1 VEELGEDARIGH
13 GDGSRYING
22 RLSDKFAR
30 MRAAEVSDVLEE
42 IGRLL
47 EFKGEN
53 PFKVRAYANAA
64 RALAELGEPLDVVL
78 AEGRLR
84 EIPGIGA
91 AIADKIVAYAE
102 TGSIPLLD
110 RLRGEI
116 PPGVLDLVAV
126 PGLGPKRARAAF
138 EALGVASLDDLE
150 TAAASGRL
158 AEVPGFGEKTAR
170 TILANLERV
179 RAYTGR
185 WLAAEARPPAERL
198 LAALREDP
206 KVVRAEIAGGLR
218 RAMETVH
225 DIDLVAASAS
235 PGAVLD
241 RFTTSPTVAAV
252 TARGD
257 TRATV
262 RLAGGIPADLRIV
275 EPGAF
280 PFALQYFTGSQ
291 AHNTRLRG
299 RARRQGLKLN
309 EYELLRK
316 DGTSIACADEAA
328 VYGALGLEWI
338 PPEIREDRGE
348 IQAAGEGGLP
358 RLVERSDLRG
368 VLHVHTEWSDGRATI
383 EAMAEAARVLGFEY
397 LAVCDHSRS
406 ASYAGGLEVE
416 RLRQQREEI
425 DRLNAAL
432 EEFVV
437 LAASEVDILSDG
449 RLDYPDDVLAGLDL
463 VVGSLHSRL
472 GLPREEQTERVLR
485 AIENPWLDIL
495 GHPAGRVLN
504 RREGADLDMERVL
517 DAVAEAG
524 VALEVNGDPHRL
536 DLDWRWHGAA
546 MERGIRLAIDPDA
559 HGPETLDYVDNG
571 VAIAR
576 KGWVTREAVLNALP
590 LEAFR
595 KALRR
600 NR

>member
-1 VEELGEDARIGH
+1 
-13 GDGSRYING
+13 
-22 RLSDKFAR
+22 
-30 MRAAEVSDVLEE
+30 MRAAEVADVLEE

-47 EFKGEN
+47 DFKGEN

-64 RALAELGEPLDVVL
+64 RALADLGEPLDVVL

-84 EIPGIGA
+84 EIPGIGS
-91 AIADKIVAYAE
+91 AIADKIVAYIE
-102 TGSIPLLD
+102 TGSIPLLE
-110 RLRGEI
+110 RLRDEI
-116 PPGVLDLVAV
+116 PAGVLDLVAV

-138 EALGVASLDDLE
+138 GALGIASLDDLE
-150 TAAASGRL
+150 AAAASGRL

-185 WLAAEARPPAERL
+185 WLAAEARPLAERL

-206 KVVRAEIAGGLR
+206 DVVRAEAAGGLR

-225 DIDLVAASAS
+225 DVDLVAASAA
-235 PGAVLD
+235 PTAVLE
-241 RFTTSPTVAAV
+241 RFVALPAVAAV

-257 TRATV
+257 TKATV
-262 RLAGGIPADLRIV
+262 RLAGGITADLRVV

-299 RARRQGLKLN
+299 LARRRGLKLN
-309 EYELLRK
+309 EYELLRE
-316 DGTSIACADEAA
+316 DGAPVECADETA
-328 VYGALGLEWI
+328 VYSALGLEWI

-348 IQAAGEGGLP
+348 FEAARKGGLP
-358 RLVERSDLRG
+358 RLVERGDLRG

-383 EAMAEAARVLGFEY
+383 ETMAEAARALGFEY

-406 ASYAGGLEVE
+406 AAYAGGLPAE
-416 RLRQQREEI
+416 RLREQREEI
-425 DRLNAAL
+425 ERVNAGL
-432 EEFVV
+432 EGFVV
-437 LAASEVDILSDG
+437 LAGCEVDILADG

-485 AIENPWLDIL
+485 AIESPWLDIL

-517 DAVAEAG
+517 DAAAAAG
-524 VALEVNGDPHRL
+524 VALEINGDPHRL
-536 DLDWRWHGAA
+536 DLDWRWHRAA

-571 VAIAR
+571 IGIAR

-590 LEAFR
+590 LDEFR

-600 NR
+600 HR

>member
-1 VEELGEDARIGH
+1 
-13 GDGSRYING
+13 
-22 RLSDKFAR
+22 
-30 MRAAEVSDVLEE
+30 MRAAEVADVLEE

-47 EFKGEN
+47 DFKGEN
-53 PFKVRAYANAA
+53 PFKVRAYVNAA
-64 RALAELGEPLDVVL
+64 RALADLAEPLEAVL

-91 AIADKIVAYAE
+91 AIADKIATYAE

-110 RLRGEI
+110 RLRSEI
-116 PPGVLDLVAV
+116 PAGVLELVAV

-138 EALGVASLDDLE
+138 QALGVASLDDLE
-150 TAAASGRL
+150 KAAASGRL
-158 AEVPGFGEKTAR
+158 AEVQGFGEKTAR

-185 WLAAEARPPAERL
+185 WLAAEARPLAERL

-206 KVVRAEIAGGLR
+206 DVVRAETAGGLR

-225 DIDLVAASAS
+225 DVDLVAASAD
-235 PGAVLD
+235 PAAVLE
-241 RFTTSPTVAAV
+241 RFAELPAVAAV
-252 TARGD
+252 IARGD
-257 TRATV
+257 TKATV
-262 RLAGGIPADLRIV
+262 RLAGGIPADLRVV
-275 EPGAF
+275 EPAAF

-299 RARRQGLKLN
+299 LARRRGLKLN
-309 EYELLRK
+309 EYALLRK
-316 DGTSIACADEAA
+316 DGTPVECADEVA

-348 IQAAGEGGLP
+348 VEAARKGGLP
-358 RLVERSDLRG
+358 RLVERDDLRG

-383 EAMAEAARVLGFEY
+383 QAMAEAAREGGFEY

-406 ASYAGGLEVE
+406 AAYAGGLPAE
-416 RLRQQREEI
+416 RLREQREEI
-425 DRLNAAL
+425 ERVNAGL
-432 EEFVV
+432 EGFVV
-437 LAASEVDILSDG
+437 LAGCEVDILADG
-449 RLDYPDDVLAGLDL
+449 GLDYPDDVLAGLDL

-485 AIENPWLDIL
+485 AIENPWLDVL

-517 DAVAEAG
+517 DAAAAAG

-536 DLDWRWHGAA
+536 DLDWRWHRAA

-571 VAIAR
+571 IGIAR

-590 LEAFR
+590 LDQFR

-600 NR
+600 HR

>member
-1 VEELGEDARIGH
+1 
-13 GDGSRYING
+13 
-22 RLSDKFAR
+22 
-30 MRAAEVSDVLEE
+30 MRAAEVADVLEE

-64 RALAELGEPLDVVL
+64 RALADLGEPLDVVL

-116 PPGVLDLVAV
+116 PAGVLDLLTV

-138 EALGVASLDDLE
+138 GALGVASLDDLE
-150 TAAASGRL
+150 AAAASGRL
-158 AEVPGFGEKTAR
+158 AEVPGFGQKTAR
-170 TILANLERV
+170 TVLASLERV
-179 RAYTGR
+179 RAYAGR
-185 WLAAEARPPAERL
+185 WLAAEARPQAERL
-198 LAALREDP
+198 LTALREDP
-206 KVVRAEIAGGLR
+206 DVVRAETAGGLR

-225 DIDLVAASAS
+225 DVDLVAAS
-235 PGAVLD
+235 PDPPAVLE
-241 RFTTSPTVAAV
+241 RFVALSAVAAV

-257 TRATV
+257 TKVTV
-262 RLAGGIPADLRIV
+262 RLAGGIHADLRVV

-299 RARRQGLKLN
+299 LARRRGLKLN

-316 DGTSIACADEAA
+316 DGTPVECVDEAA

-348 IQAAGEGGLP
+348 VEAARKGALP
-358 RLVERSDLRG
+358 RLVERGDLRG

-383 EAMAEAARVLGFEY
+383 EAMAEAARERGFEY

-406 ASYAGGLEVE
+406 AAYAGGLEAD
-416 RLRQQREEI
+416 RLREQREEI
-425 DRLNAAL
+425 ERVNARL
-432 EEFVV
+432 EGFVV
-437 LAASEVDILSDG
+437 LAGCEVDILADG

-472 GLPREEQTERVLR
+472 GLPRVEQTERVLR

-517 DAVAEAG
+517 DAAAAAG
-524 VALEVNGDPHRL
+524 VALEINGDPHRL
-536 DLDWRWHGAA
+536 DLDWRWHRAA
-546 MERGIRLAIDPDA
+546 MERGARLAIDPDA

-571 VAIAR
+571 IGIAR
-576 KGWVTREAVLNALP
+576 KGWVTSEAVLNTLP
-590 LEAFR
+590 LDEFR
-595 KALRR
+595 ETLRR
-600 NR
+600 HRGP

>member
-1 VEELGEDARIGH
+1 
-13 GDGSRYING
+13 
-22 RLSDKFAR
+22 
-30 MRAAEVSDVLEE
+30 MRAAEVADILEE

-53 PFKVRAYANAA
+53 PFKVRAYVNAA
-64 RALAELGEPLDVVL
+64 RALAELGEPLDAVV

-84 EIPGIGA
+84 EIQGIGA
-91 AIADKIVAYAE
+91 AIADKIMAFAE
-102 TGSIPLLD
+102 TGSIPLLE

-138 EALGVASLDDLE
+138 EALGIASLDDLE

-158 AEVPGFGEKTAR
+158 AEVPGFGERTAR

-179 RAYTGR
+179 RTYTGR
-185 WLAAEARPPAERL
+185 WLAAEARPLAERL

-206 KVVRAEIAGGLR
+206 DVVRAEIAGGLR

-225 DIDLVAASAS
+225 DVDLVAASADLV
-235 PGAVLD
+235 GVLD
-241 RFTTSPTVAAV
+241 RFVALPSVAAV
-252 TARGD
+252 MGRGN
-257 TRATV
+257 TGATV
-262 RLAGGIPADLRIV
+262 RLAGGITADLRVV
-275 EPGAF
+275 EPKAF
-280 PFALQYFTGSQ
+280 PFTLQYLTGSQ

-299 RARRQGLKLN
+299 LARRRGLKLN

-316 DGTSIACADEAA
+316 NGTPVDCGDEAA
-328 VYGALGLEWI
+328 VYRALGLEWI

-348 IQAAGEGGLP
+348 VEAARTGELP
-358 RLVERSDLRG
+358 CLVERADLRG
-368 VLHVHTEWSDGRATI
+368 VLHVHTEWSDGRASI
-383 EAMAEAARVLGFEY
+383 EAMAEAARALGFEY

-406 ASYAGGLEVE
+406 AAYAGGLAAE
-416 RLRQQREEI
+416 RLREQREEI
-425 DRLNAAL
+425 DRVNAGL
-432 EEFVV
+432 EGFVV
-437 LAASEVDILSDG
+437 LAGCEVDILADG

-485 AIENPWLDIL
+485 AIENPWLDVL

-504 RREGADLDMERVL
+504 RREGADLDMERLL
-517 DAVAEAG
+517 DAAAIAG
-524 VALEVNGDPHRL
+524 VALEINADPHRL
-536 DLDWRWHGAA
+536 DLDWRWHRAA

-571 VAIAR
+571 IGIAR

-590 LEAFR
+590 LDEFR

-600 NR
+600 NQRRGAR

>member
-1 VEELGEDARIGH
+1 
-13 GDGSRYING
+13 
-22 RLSDKFAR
+22 
-30 MRAAEVSDVLEE
+30 MRAAEVADVLEE

-47 EFKGEN
+47 DFKGEN

-64 RALAELGEPLDVVL
+64 RALADLSEPLDVVL

-84 EIPGIGA
+84 EIPGIGS
-91 AIADKIVAYAE
+91 AIADKIVAYIE
-102 TGSIPLLD
+102 TGSIPLLE
-110 RLRGEI
+110 RLRDEI
-116 PPGVLDLVAV
+116 PAGVLDLVAV

-138 EALGVASLDDLE
+138 GALGIASLDDLE
-150 TAAASGRL
+150 AAAASGRL

-185 WLAAEARPPAERL
+185 WLAAEARPLAERL

-206 KVVRAEIAGGLR
+206 DVVRAEAAGGLR

-225 DIDLVAASAS
+225 DVDLVAASAA
-235 PGAVLD
+235 PTAVLE
-241 RFTTSPTVAAV
+241 RFVALPAVAAV

-257 TRATV
+257 TKATV
-262 RLAGGIPADLRIV
+262 RLAGGITADLRVV

-299 RARRQGLKLN
+299 LARRRGLKLN
-309 EYELLRK
+309 EYELLRE
-316 DGTSIACADEAA
+316 DGTPVECADETA

-348 IQAAGEGGLP
+348 FEAARKGGLP
-358 RLVERSDLRG
+358 RLVERGDLRG

-383 EAMAEAARVLGFEY
+383 ETMAEAARALGFEY

-406 ASYAGGLEVE
+406 AAYAGGLPAE
-416 RLRQQREEI
+416 RLREQREEI
-425 DRLNAAL
+425 DRVNAGL
-432 EEFVV
+432 EGFVV
-437 LAASEVDILSDG
+437 LAGCEVDILADG

-485 AIENPWLDIL
+485 AIESPWLDIL

-517 DAVAEAG
+517 DAAAAAG
-524 VALEVNGDPHRL
+524 VALEINGDPHRL
-536 DLDWRWHGAA
+536 DLDWRWHRAA

-571 VAIAR
+571 IGIAR

-590 LEAFR
+590 LDEFR

-600 NR
+600 HR

>member
-1 VEELGEDARIGH
+1 
-13 GDGSRYING
+13 
-22 RLSDKFAR
+22 
-30 MRAAEVSDVLEE
+30 MRAAEVADVLEE

-47 EFKGEN
+47 DFKGEN
-53 PFKVRAYANAA
+53 TFKVRAYVNAA
-64 RALAELGEPLDVVL
+64 RALADLTEPLETVL

-91 AIADKIVAYAE
+91 AIADKIATYSE

-110 RLRGEI
+110 RLRSEI
-116 PPGVLDLVAV
+116 PAGVLELVAV

-138 EALGVASLDDLE
+138 QALGVASLDDLE
-150 TAAASGRL
+150 KAAASGRL

-185 WLAAEARPPAERL
+185 WLAAEARPLAERL
-198 LAALREDP
+198 LAALRDDP
-206 KVVRAEIAGGLR
+206 DVIRAETAGGLR

-225 DIDLVAASAS
+225 DIDLVAASADAA
-235 PGAVLD
+235 AVFE
-241 RFTTSPTVAAV
+241 RFAELPAVAAL

-257 TRATV
+257 TKATV
-262 RLAGGIPADLRIV
+262 RLAGGIPADLRVV
-275 EPGAF
+275 EPDAF

-299 RARRQGLKLN
+299 LARRRGLKLN
-309 EYELLRK
+309 EYALLRK
-316 DGTSIACADEAA
+316 DGTPVECADEAA
-328 VYGALGLEWI
+328 VYRALGLEWI

-348 IQAAGEGGLP
+348 IEAARQGGLP
-358 RLVERSDLRG
+358 RLVERGDLRG
-368 VLHVHTEWSDGRATI
+368 VLHVHTEWSDGRASI
-383 EAMAEAARVLGFEY
+383 QAMAEAARARGFEY

-406 ASYAGGLEVE
+406 AAYAGGLSAE
-416 RLRQQREEI
+416 RLREQREEI
-425 DRLNAAL
+425 ERVNVGL
-432 EEFVV
+432 EGLVV
-437 LAASEVDILSDG
+437 LAGCEVDVLADG
-449 RLDYPDDVLAGLDL
+449 GLDYPDDVLAGLDF
-463 VVGSLHSRL
+463 VVGSVHSRL

-485 AIENPWLDIL
+485 AIGNPWLDVL

-517 DAVAEAG
+517 DAAAAAG

-536 DLDWRWHGAA
+536 DLDWRWHRAA

-571 VAIAR
+571 IGIAR

-590 LEAFR
+590 LDEFR
-595 KALRR
+595 EALRR
-600 NR
+600 HR

>member
-1 VEELGEDARIGH
+1 
-13 GDGSRYING
+13 
-22 RLSDKFAR
+22 
-30 MRAAEVSDVLEE
+30 MRAAEVADVLEE

-47 EFKGEN
+47 DFKGEN

-64 RALAELGEPLDVVL
+64 RALADLGEPLDVVL

-84 EIPGIGA
+84 EIPGIGS
-91 AIADKIVAYAE
+91 AIADKIVAYIE
-102 TGSIPLLD
+102 TGSIPLLE
-110 RLRGEI
+110 RLRDEI
-116 PPGVLDLVAV
+116 PAGVLDLVAV

-138 EALGVASLDDLE
+138 GALGIASLDDLE
-150 TAAASGRL
+150 AAAASGRL

-185 WLAAEARPPAERL
+185 WLAAEARPLAERL

-206 KVVRAEIAGGLR
+206 DVVRAEAAGGLR

-225 DIDLVAASAS
+225 DVDLVAASAA
-235 PGAVLD
+235 PTAVLE
-241 RFTTSPTVAAV
+241 RFVALPAVAAV

-257 TRATV
+257 TKATV
-262 RLAGGIPADLRIV
+262 RLAGGITADLRVV

-280 PFALQYFTGSQ
+280 PFALQYLTGSQ

-299 RARRQGLKLN
+299 LARRRGLKLN
-309 EYELLRK
+309 EYELLRE
-316 DGTSIACADEAA
+316 DGTPVECADETA

-348 IQAAGEGGLP
+348 FEAARKGGLP
-358 RLVERSDLRG
+358 RLVERGDLRG

-383 EAMAEAARVLGFEY
+383 ETMAEAARALGFEY

-406 ASYAGGLEVE
+406 AAYAGGLPAE
-416 RLRQQREEI
+416 RLREQREEI
-425 DRLNAAL
+425 ERVNAGL
-432 EEFVV
+432 EGFVV
-437 LAASEVDILSDG
+437 LAGCEVDILADG

-485 AIENPWLDIL
+485 AIESPWLDIL

-517 DAVAEAG
+517 DAAAAAG
-524 VALEVNGDPHRL
+524 VALEINGDPHRL
-536 DLDWRWHGAA
+536 DLDWRWHRAA

-571 VAIAR
+571 IGIAR

-590 LEAFR
+590 LDEFR

-600 NR
+600 HR

>member
-1 VEELGEDARIGH
+1 MG
-13 GDGSRYING
+13 
-22 RLSDKFAR
+22 DKFAR
-30 MRAAEVSDVLEE
+30 MRAAEVADILEE

-53 PFKVRAYANAA
+53 PFKVRAYVNAA
-64 RALAELGEPLDVVL
+64 RALAELGEPLDAVV

-84 EIPGIGA
+84 EIQGIGA
-91 AIADKIVAYAE
+91 AIADKIMAFAE
-102 TGSIPLLD
+102 TGSIPLLE

-138 EALGVASLDDLE
+138 EALGIASLDDLE

-158 AEVPGFGEKTAR
+158 AEVPGFGERTAR
-170 TILANLERV
+170 TILDNLERV
-179 RAYTGR
+179 RTYTGR
-185 WLAAEARPPAERL
+185 WLAAEARPLAERL

-206 KVVRAEIAGGLR
+206 DVVRAEVAGGLR

-225 DIDLVAASAS
+225 DVDLVAASADLV
-235 PGAVLD
+235 GVLD
-241 RFTTSPTVAAV
+241 RFVALPSVAAV
-252 TARGD
+252 MGRGN
-257 TRATV
+257 TGATV
-262 RLAGGIPADLRIV
+262 RLPGGITADLRVV
-275 EPGAF
+275 EPKAF
-280 PFALQYFTGSQ
+280 PFTLQYLTGSQ

-299 RARRQGLKLN
+299 LARRRGLKLN

-316 DGTSIACADEAA
+316 NGTPVDCGDEAA
-328 VYGALGLEWI
+328 VYRALGLEWI
-338 PPEIREDRGE
+338 APEIREDRGE
-348 IQAAGEGGLP
+348 VEAARTGGLP
-358 RLVERSDLRG
+358 CLVERADLRG
-368 VLHVHTEWSDGRATI
+368 VLHVHTEWSDGRASI
-383 EAMAEAARVLGFEY
+383 EAMAEAARALGFEY

-406 ASYAGGLEVE
+406 AAYAGGLSAE
-416 RLRQQREEI
+416 RLREQREEI
-425 DRLNAAL
+425 DRVNAGL
-432 EEFVV
+432 EGFVV
-437 LAASEVDILSDG
+437 LAGCEVDILADG

-485 AIENPWLDIL
+485 AIENPWLDVL

-504 RREGADLDMERVL
+504 RREGADLDMERLL
-517 DAVAEAG
+517 DAAAVAG
-524 VALEVNGDPHRL
+524 VALEINADPHRL
-536 DLDWRWHGAA
+536 DLDWRWHRAA

-571 VAIAR
+571 IGIAR

-590 LEAFR
+590 LDEFR

-600 NR
+600 NQRRVAR

>member
-1 VEELGEDARIGH
+1 
-13 GDGSRYING
+13 
-22 RLSDKFAR
+22 
-30 MRAAEVSDVLEE
+30 MRAAEVADVLEE

-64 RALAELGEPLDVVL
+64 RALADLGEPLDAVL

-91 AIADKIVAYAE
+91 AIAEKIVAYAE
-102 TGSIPLLD
+102 TGSIPLLE
-110 RLRGEI
+110 RLRDEI
-116 PPGVLDLVAV
+116 PAGVLDLVAV
-126 PGLGPKRARAAF
+126 PGLGTKRARAAF
-138 EALGVASLDDLE
+138 EVLGVASLDDLE
-150 TAAASGRL
+150 AAAASGRL
-158 AEVPGFGEKTAR
+158 AQVPGFGEKTAR
-170 TILANLERV
+170 TVLASLERV

-185 WLAAEARPPAERL
+185 WLAAEARPLAERL
-198 LAALREDP
+198 LASLREDP
-206 KVVRAEIAGGLR
+206 DVVRAEIAGGLR

-225 DIDLVAASAS
+225 DVDLVAA
-235 PGAVLD
+235 GADPATILE
-241 RFTTSPTVAAV
+241 RFAALPIVAAV

-262 RLAGGIPADLRIV
+262 RLAGGIPADLRV
-275 EPGAF
+275 VKPEEF

-299 RARRQGLKLN
+299 LAKRRGLKLN
-309 EYELLRK
+309 EYTLLRK
-316 DGTSIACADEAA
+316 DGTPVECADEAA

-338 PPEIREDRGE
+338 QPEIREDRGE
-348 IQAAGEGGLP
+348 VEAARKGGLP
-358 RLVERSDLRG
+358 RLVVRGDLRG

-383 EAMAEAARVLGFEY
+383 QAMAEAARESGFEY

-406 ASYAGGLEVE
+406 AAYAGGLDAD
-416 RLRQQREEI
+416 RLLQQREEI
-425 DRLNAAL
+425 ERVNAGL
-432 EEFVV
+432 HGFTV
-437 LAASEVDILSDG
+437 LAGSEVDILADG
-449 RLDYPDDVLAGLDL
+449 QLDYADDVLAGLDL
-463 VVGSLHSRL
+463 VIGSIHSRL

-504 RREGADLDMERVL
+504 RREGADLDMERIL
-517 DAVAEAG
+517 DAAAAAG

-571 VAIAR
+571 IGIAR

-590 LEAFR
+590 LEEFR

-600 NR
+600 YR

>member
-1 VEELGEDARIGH
+1 
-13 GDGSRYING
+13 
-22 RLSDKFAR
+22 
-30 MRAAEVSDVLEE
+30 
-42 IGRLL
+42 
-47 EFKGEN
+47 
-53 PFKVRAYANAA
+53 
-64 RALAELGEPLDVVL
+64 
-78 AEGRLR
+78 
-84 EIPGIGA
+84 
-91 AIADKIVAYAE
+91 
-102 TGSIPLLD
+102 
-110 RLRGEI
+110 
-116 PPGVLDLVAV
+116 
-126 PGLGPKRARAAF
+126 
-138 EALGVASLDDLE
+138 
-150 TAAASGRL
+150 
-158 AEVPGFGEKTAR
+158 
-170 TILANLERV
+170 
-179 RAYTGR
+179 
-185 WLAAEARPPAERL
+185 
-198 LAALREDP
+198 
-206 KVVRAEIAGGLR
+206 
-218 RAMETVH
+218 
-225 DIDLVAASAS
+225 
-235 PGAVLD
+235 
-241 RFTTSPTVAAV
+241 
-252 TARGD
+252 
-257 TRATV
+257 
-262 RLAGGIPADLRIV
+262 
-275 EPGAF
+275 
-280 PFALQYFTGSQ
+280 
-291 AHNTRLRG
+291 
-299 RARRQGLKLN
+299 
-309 EYELLRK
+309 
-316 DGTSIACADEAA
+316 
-328 VYGALGLEWI
+328 
-338 PPEIREDRGE
+338 
-348 IQAAGEGGLP
+348 
-358 RLVERSDLRG
+358 
-368 VLHVHTEWSDGRATI
+368 
-383 EAMAEAARVLGFEY
+383 MAEAARVLGFEY

>member
-1 VEELGEDARIGH
+1 
-13 GDGSRYING
+13 
-22 RLSDKFAR
+22 
-30 MRAAEVSDVLEE
+30 MRAAEVADVLEE

-47 EFKGEN
+47 DFKGEN
-53 PFKVRAYANAA
+53 TFKVRAYVNAA
-64 RALAELGEPLDVVL
+64 RALADLTEPLETVL

-91 AIADKIVAYAE
+91 AIADKIATYSE

-110 RLRGEI
+110 RLRSEI
-116 PPGVLDLVAV
+116 PAGVLELVAV

-138 EALGVASLDDLE
+138 QALGVASLDDLE
-150 TAAASGRL
+150 KAAASGRL

-185 WLAAEARPPAERL
+185 WLAAEARPLAERL
-198 LAALREDP
+198 LAALRDDP
-206 KVVRAEIAGGLR
+206 DVIRAETAGGLR

-225 DIDLVAASAS
+225 DIDLVAASADAA
-235 PGAVLD
+235 AVFE
-241 RFTTSPTVAAV
+241 RFAELPAVAAL

-257 TRATV
+257 TKATV
-262 RLAGGIPADLRIV
+262 RLAGGIPADLRVV
-275 EPGAF
+275 EPDAF

-299 RARRQGLKLN
+299 LARRRGLKLN
-309 EYELLRK
+309 EYALLRK
-316 DGTSIACADEAA
+316 DGTPVECADEAA
-328 VYGALGLEWI
+328 VYRALGLEWI

-348 IQAAGEGGLP
+348 IEAARQGGLP
-358 RLVERSDLRG
+358 RLVERGDLRG
-368 VLHVHTEWSDGRATI
+368 VLHVHTEWSDGRASI
-383 EAMAEAARVLGFEY
+383 QAMAEAARARGFEY

-406 ASYAGGLEVE
+406 AAYAGGLSAE
-416 RLRQQREEI
+416 RLREQREEI
-425 DRLNAAL
+425 ERVNAGL
-432 EEFVV
+432 EGLVV
-437 LAASEVDILSDG
+437 LAGCEVDVLADG
-449 RLDYPDDVLAGLDL
+449 GLDYPDDVLAGLDF
-463 VVGSLHSRL
+463 VVGSVHSRL

-485 AIENPWLDIL
+485 AIGNPWLDVL

-517 DAVAEAG
+517 DAAAAAG

-536 DLDWRWHGAA
+536 DLDWRWHRAA

-571 VAIAR
+571 IGIAR

-590 LEAFR
+590 LDEFR
-595 KALRR
+595 EALRR
-600 NR
+600 HR

>member
-1 VEELGEDARIGH
+1 
-13 GDGSRYING
+13 
-22 RLSDKFAR
+22 
-30 MRAAEVSDVLEE
+30 MRAAEVADVLEE

-64 RALAELGEPLDVVL
+64 RALADLGEPLDVVL

-116 PPGVLDLVAV
+116 PAGVLDLLTV

-138 EALGVASLDDLE
+138 GALGVASLDDLE
-150 TAAASGRL
+150 AAAASGRL
-158 AEVPGFGEKTAR
+158 AEVPGFGQKTAR
-170 TILANLERV
+170 TILASLERV
-179 RAYTGR
+179 RAYAGR
-185 WLAAEARPPAERL
+185 WLAAEARPQAERL
-198 LAALREDP
+198 LTALRENPD
-206 KVVRAEIAGGLR
+206 VVRAETAGGLR

-225 DIDLVAASAS
+225 DVDLVAASAD
-235 PGAVLD
+235 PPAVLEQ
-241 RFTTSPTVAAV
+241 FAALSAVAAV

-257 TRATV
+257 TKVTV
-262 RLAGGIPADLRIV
+262 RLAGGIHADLRVV

-299 RARRQGLKLN
+299 LARRRGLKLN

-316 DGTSIACADEAA
+316 DGTPVECVDEAA

-348 IQAAGEGGLP
+348 VEAARKGALP
-358 RLVERSDLRG
+358 RLVERGDLRG

-383 EAMAEAARVLGFEY
+383 EAMAEAARESGFEY

-406 ASYAGGLEVE
+406 AAYAGGLEAD
-416 RLRQQREEI
+416 RLREQREEI
-425 DRLNAAL
+425 ERVNARL
-432 EEFVV
+432 EGFVV
-437 LAASEVDILSDG
+437 LAGCEVDILADG

-472 GLPREEQTERVLR
+472 GLPRGEQTERVLR

-495 GHPAGRVLN
+495 GHPVGRVLN

-517 DAVAEAG
+517 DAAAAAG
-524 VALEVNGDPHRL
+524 VALEINGDPHRL
-536 DLDWRWHGAA
+536 DLDWRWHRAA
-546 MERGIRLAIDPDA
+546 MERGARLAIDPDA

-571 VAIAR
+571 IGIAR
-576 KGWVTREAVLNALP
+576 KGWVTSEAVLNTLP
-590 LEAFR
+590 LDEFR
-595 KALRR
+595 ETLRR
-600 NR
+600 HREP

>member
-1 VEELGEDARIGH
+1 
-13 GDGSRYING
+13 
-22 RLSDKFAR
+22 
-30 MRAAEVSDVLEE
+30 MRAAEVADVLEE

-47 EFKGEN
+47 DFKGEN
-53 PFKVRAYANAA
+53 TFKVRAYVNAA
-64 RALAELGEPLDVVL
+64 RALADLTEPLETVL

-91 AIADKIVAYAE
+91 AIADKIATYSE

-110 RLRGEI
+110 RLRSEI
-116 PPGVLDLVAV
+116 PAGVLELVAV

-138 EALGVASLDDLE
+138 QALGVASLDDLE
-150 TAAASGRL
+150 KAAASGRL

-185 WLAAEARPPAERL
+185 WLAAEARPLAERL
-198 LAALREDP
+198 LAALRDDP
-206 KVVRAEIAGGLR
+206 DVIRAETAGGLR

-225 DIDLVAASAS
+225 DIDLVAASADAA
-235 PGAVLD
+235 AVFE
-241 RFTTSPTVAAV
+241 RFAELPAVAAL

-257 TRATV
+257 TKATV
-262 RLAGGIPADLRIV
+262 RLAGGIPADLRVV

-299 RARRQGLKLN
+299 LARRRGLKLN
-309 EYELLRK
+309 EYALLRK
-316 DGTSIACADEAA
+316 DGTPVECADEAA
-328 VYGALGLEWI
+328 VYRALGLEWI

-348 IQAAGEGGLP
+348 IEAARKGGLP
-358 RLVERSDLRG
+358 RLVERGDLRG
-368 VLHVHTEWSDGRATI
+368 VLHVHTEWSDGRASI
-383 EAMAEAARVLGFEY
+383 QAMAEAARARGFEY

-406 ASYAGGLEVE
+406 AAYAGGLSAE
-416 RLRQQREEI
+416 RLREQREEI
-425 DRLNAAL
+425 ERVNVGL
-432 EEFVV
+432 EGLVV
-437 LAASEVDILSDG
+437 LAGCEVDVLADG
-449 RLDYPDDVLAGLDL
+449 GLDYPDDVLAGLDF
-463 VVGSLHSRL
+463 VVGSVHSRL

-485 AIENPWLDIL
+485 AIGNPWLDVL

-517 DAVAEAG
+517 DAAAAAG

-536 DLDWRWHGAA
+536 DLDWRWHRAA

-571 VAIAR
+571 IGIAR

-590 LEAFR
+590 LDEFR
-595 KALRR
+595 EALRR
-600 NR
+600 HR

>member
-1 VEELGEDARIGH
+1 
-13 GDGSRYING
+13 
-22 RLSDKFAR
+22 
-30 MRAAEVSDVLEE
+30 MRAAEVADVLEE

-64 RALAELGEPLDVVL
+64 RALADLGEPLDAVL

-91 AIADKIVAYAE
+91 AIAEKIVAYAE
-102 TGSIPLLD
+102 TGSIPLLE
-110 RLRGEI
+110 RLRDEI
-116 PPGVLDLVAV
+116 PAGVLDLVAV
-126 PGLGPKRARAAF
+126 PGLGTKRARAAF
-138 EALGVASLDDLE
+138 EVLGVASLDDLE
-150 TAAASGRL
+150 AAAASGRL
-158 AEVPGFGEKTAR
+158 AQVPGFGEKTAR
-170 TILANLERV
+170 TVLASLERV

-185 WLAAEARPPAERL
+185 WLAAEARPLAERL
-198 LAALREDP
+198 LASLREDP
-206 KVVRAEIAGGLR
+206 DVVRAEIAGGLR

-225 DIDLVAASAS
+225 DVDLVAA
-235 PGAVLD
+235 GADPATILE
-241 RFTTSPTVAAV
+241 RFAALPIVAAV

-262 RLAGGIPADLRIV
+262 RLAGGIPADLRV
-275 EPGAF
+275 VKPEEF

-299 RARRQGLKLN
+299 LAKRRGLKLN
-309 EYELLRK
+309 EYTLLRK
-316 DGTSIACADEAA
+316 DGTPVECADEAA

-338 PPEIREDRGE
+338 QPEIREDRGE
-348 IQAAGEGGLP
+348 VEAARKGGLP
-358 RLVERSDLRG
+358 RLVVRGDLRG

-383 EAMAEAARVLGFEY
+383 QAMAEAARESGFEY

-406 ASYAGGLEVE
+406 AAYAGGLDAD
-416 RLRQQREEI
+416 RLLQQREEI
-425 DRLNAAL
+425 ERVNAGL
-432 EEFVV
+432 RGFTV
-437 LAASEVDILSDG
+437 LAGSEVDILADG
-449 RLDYPDDVLAGLDL
+449 QLDYADDVLAGLDL
-463 VVGSLHSRL
+463 VIGSIHSRL

-504 RREGADLDMERVL
+504 RREGADLDMERIL
-517 DAVAEAG
+517 DAAAAAG

-571 VAIAR
+571 IGIAR

-590 LEAFR
+590 LEEFR

-600 NR
+600 YR

>member
-1 VEELGEDARIGH
+1 
-13 GDGSRYING
+13 
-22 RLSDKFAR
+22 
-30 MRAAEVSDVLEE
+30 MRAAEVADVLEE

-64 RALAELGEPLDVVL
+64 RALADLGEPLDAVL

-84 EIPGIGA
+84 DIPGIGA
-91 AIADKIVAYAE
+91 AIADKIVTYAE
-102 TGSIPLLD
+102 SGSIPLLE

-116 PPGVLDLVAV
+116 PAGLLDLVAV
-126 PGLGPKRARAAF
+126 PGLGVKRARAAF
-138 EALGVASLDDLE
+138 ETLGITSLDDLE
-150 TAAASGRL
+150 AAAASGRL

-170 TILANLERV
+170 TILAGLERV

-185 WLAAEARPPAERL
+185 WLAAEARPLAERL

-206 KVVRAEIAGGLR
+206 DVVRAEIAGGLR

-225 DIDLVAASAS
+225 DVDLVAASVDA
-235 PGAVLD
+235 ATVLD
-241 RFTTSPTVAAV
+241 HFAALPAVAAV

-257 TRATV
+257 TKATV
-262 RLAGGIPADLRIV
+262 RLAGGIPADLRV
-275 EPGAF
+275 VAPAAF

-299 RARRQGLKLN
+299 LARRRGLKLN

-316 DGTSIACADEAA
+316 DGTPLECADEAA
-328 VYGALGLEWI
+328 VYAALGLEWI

-348 IQAAGEGGLP
+348 VEAARKGGLP
-358 RLVERSDLRG
+358 RLVERGDLRG

-383 EAMAEAARVLGFEY
+383 EAMAEAARARGFEY

-406 ASYAGGLEVE
+406 AAYAGGLSAD
-416 RLRQQREEI
+416 RLREQREEI
-425 DRLNAAL
+425 ERVNARL
-432 EEFVV
+432 EGFVV
-437 LAASEVDILSDG
+437 LAGCEVDILADG

-485 AIENPWLDIL
+485 AIESPWLDIL

-504 RREGADLDMERVL
+504 RREGADLDMERIL
-517 DAVAEAG
+517 DAAAGAG
-524 VALEVNGDPHRL
+524 VALEINGDPHRL
-536 DLDWRWHGAA
+536 DLDWRWHRAA

-571 VAIAR
+571 IGIAR

-590 LEAFR
+590 LDEFR

-600 NR
+600 HRQRELER

>member
-1 VEELGEDARIGH
+1 
-13 GDGSRYING
+13 
-22 RLSDKFAR
+22 
-30 MRAAEVSDVLEE
+30 MRAAEVADVLEE

-47 EFKGEN
+47 DFKGEN
-53 PFKVRAYANAA
+53 PFKVRAYVNAA
-64 RALAELGEPLDVVL
+64 RALADLAEPLEAVV
-78 AEGRLR
+78 AEGRLL
-84 EIPGIGA
+84 EISGIGA
-91 AIADKIVAYAE
+91 AIADKIATYAE

-110 RLRGEI
+110 RLRSEI
-116 PPGVLDLVAV
+116 PAGVLELVAV

-138 EALGVASLDDLE
+138 QALGVASLDDLE
-150 TAAASGRL
+150 KAAASGRL
-158 AEVPGFGEKTAR
+158 AEVQGFGEKTAR

-185 WLAAEARPPAERL
+185 WLAAEARPLAERL

-206 KVVRAEIAGGLR
+206 DVVRAETAGGLR

-225 DIDLVAASAS
+225 DVDLVAASAD
-235 PGAVLD
+235 PAAVLE
-241 RFTTSPTVAAV
+241 RFAELPAVAAV
-252 TARGD
+252 IARGD
-257 TRATV
+257 TKATV
-262 RLAGGIPADLRIV
+262 RLAGGIPADLRVV
-275 EPGAF
+275 EPAAF

-299 RARRQGLKLN
+299 LARRRGLKLN
-309 EYELLRK
+309 EYALLRK
-316 DGTSIACADEAA
+316 DGTPVECADEVA

-348 IQAAGEGGLP
+348 VEAARKGGLP
-358 RLVERSDLRG
+358 RLVERDDLRG

-383 EAMAEAARVLGFEY
+383 QAMAEAAREGGFEY

-406 ASYAGGLEVE
+406 AAYAGGLPAE
-416 RLRQQREEI
+416 RLREQREEI
-425 DRLNAAL
+425 ERVNAGL
-432 EEFVV
+432 EGFVV
-437 LAASEVDILSDG
+437 LAGCEVDILADG
-449 RLDYPDDVLAGLDL
+449 GLDYPDDVLAGLDL

-485 AIENPWLDIL
+485 AIENPWLDVL

-517 DAVAEAG
+517 DAAAAAG

-536 DLDWRWHGAA
+536 DLDWRWHRAA

-571 VAIAR
+571 IGIAR

-590 LEAFR
+590 LDQFR

-600 NR
+600 HR

>member
-1 VEELGEDARIGH
+1 
-13 GDGSRYING
+13 
-22 RLSDKFAR
+22 
-30 MRAAEVSDVLEE
+30 MRAAEIADVLEE

-47 EFKGEN
+47 DFKGEN
-53 PFKVRAYANAA
+53 TFKVRAYVNAA
-64 RALAELGEPLDVVL
+64 RALADLAEPLETVL

-91 AIADKIVAYAE
+91 AIADKIATYAE

-110 RLRGEI
+110 RLRSEI
-116 PPGVLDLVAV
+116 PAGVLELVAV

-138 EALGVASLDDLE
+138 QALGVASLDDLE
-150 TAAASGRL
+150 KAAASGRL

-185 WLAAEARPPAERL
+185 WLAAEARPLAERL
-198 LAALREDP
+198 LTALREDP
-206 KVVRAEIAGGLR
+206 DVVQAETAGGLR

-225 DIDLVAASAS
+225 DVDLVAASAD
-235 PGAVLD
+235 PAAVLE
-241 RFTTSPTVAAV
+241 RFAELPAVAAV

-257 TRATV
+257 TKATV
-262 RLAGGIPADLRIV
+262 RLAGGIPADLRVV

-299 RARRQGLKLN
+299 LARRRGLKLN
-309 EYELLRK
+309 EYALLRK
-316 DGTSIACADEAA
+316 DGTPIECADEAA
-328 VYGALGLEWI
+328 VYRALGLEWI

-348 IQAAGEGGLP
+348 VEAARKGGLP
-358 RLVERSDLRG
+358 RLVERGDLRG
-368 VLHVHTEWSDGRATI
+368 VLHVHTEWSDGRASI
-383 EAMAEAARVLGFEY
+383 LAMAEAARALGFEY

-406 ASYAGGLEVE
+406 AAYAGGLSAE
-416 RLRQQREEI
+416 RLREQREEI
-425 DRLNAAL
+425 ERVNAGL
-432 EEFVV
+432 EGLVV
-437 LAASEVDILSDG
+437 LAGCEVDILADG
-449 RLDYPDDVLAGLDL
+449 GLDYPDDVLAGLDL

-472 GLPREEQTERVLR
+472 GLPREEQTGRVLR
-485 AIENPWLDIL
+485 AIENRWLDVL

-517 DAVAEAG
+517 DAAAAAG
-524 VALEVNGDPHRL
+524 VALEINGDPHRL
-536 DLDWRWHGAA
+536 DLDWRWHRAA

-559 HGPETLDYVDNG
+559 HGPETLDYMDNG
-571 VAIAR
+571 IGIAR
-576 KGWVTREAVLNALP
+576 KGWVTREAVLNARP
-590 LEAFR
+590 LDEFR

-600 NR
+600 HR